1 MALGGG
7 TFLTQNKILPGSYIN
22 FVSSQ
27 RASAMMSDRGVVA
40 LALELDWC
48 KEDEIFKVTY
58 EEFQRYSLK
67 KFGYNYDHP
76 KMKGLRDLFKNARE
90 GYFYRLNKGV
100 KANNKFA
107 TAKYSGIRGNDL
119 KIVIQTNVDN
129 QSLFDVSTVLDNK
142 KIDLQVVSK
151 MSDLKDNDFVE
162 WNKSEQLELTA
173 ATPLI
178 GGTNGSNVTG
188 TEYQKFLDKIES
200 YSFNAIGCL
209 STSDEIKNLFISF
222 TKRMREET
230 GLKCKAIMH
239 KKASADYEGIISVEN
254 TVKDLDEL
262 ESSLVYW
269 ETGAEAGCSI
279 NKTNTNKRY
288 DGEFDVN
295 VDYTQLE
302 LEEALLA
309 GKFIF
314 HKVDDEVRVLQDIN
328 TFTSFAEEKTEDFA
342 SNQTIRVL
350 DQIANDI
357 AILFN
362 KKYLGN
368 IPNTPS
374 GRVSFWNDIVT
385 HHKGLEELNAL
396 ESFKPDEIIVEEG
409 NCKKSVVVTDAV
421 EVINAME
428 KLYMTVAVK

>member
-7 TFLTQNKILPGSYIN
+7 AFIAQNKILPGSYIN
-22 FVSSQ
+22 FVS
-27 RASAMMSDRGVVA
+27 ASRVSSMMSDRGVVA

-48 KEDEIFKVTY
+48 SEDEVFKVTY
-58 EEFQRYSLK
+58 EEFQRYALK
-67 KFGYNYDHP
+67 KFGYNYDH
-76 KMKGLRDLFKNARE
+76 KKLKGLRDLFKNAKE

-100 KANNKFA
+100 KSTNKFA
-107 TAKYSGIRGNDL
+107 TARYSGIRGNDI
-119 KIVIQTNVDN
+119 KIIIETNIDN
-129 QSLFDVSTVLDNK
+129 GDLFDVSTMLDNK
-142 KIDLQVVSK
+142 KVDLQIVSATT
-151 MSDLKDNDFVE
+151 DLKDNDWVS
-162 WNKSEQLELTA
+162 WNKSQDLELTA
-173 ATPLI
+173 STPLA
-178 GGTNGSNVTG
+178 GGTNGSSVTG

-200 YSFNAIGCL
+200 YNFDTIGCL
-209 STSDEIKNLFISF
+209 STSDEIKNLFVAF
-222 TKRMREET
+222 TKRMREDI
-230 GLKCKAIMH
+230 GLKCQAVLY
-239 KKASADYEGIISVEN
+239 KKETADHEGIISAEN
-254 TVKDLDEL
+254 SVKDDGEL

-269 ETGAEAGCSI
+269 TLGAEAGCAI
-279 NKTNTNKRY
+279 NKSNTNKKY
-288 DGEFDVN
+288 DGEFIVN

-314 HKVDDEVRVLQDIN
+314 HKVGDEIRILEDIN
-328 TFTSFAEEKTEDFA
+328 TFTSFTEEKTDDFA